1 MIASSQEPLT
11 VSEWAERWVA
21 TRTGIAPRTQHAYRV
36 TLERH
41 VLPKLG
47 DLQLARLSRSDVEAW
62 VASLQSTMAPK
73 TLVNAHG
80 VLSSMLE
87 SATRETPPL
96 RPDNPARGI
105 RLRRGGT
112 TDAEMC
118 FLTHAEWAL
127 LYGCLERVSTAG
139 REVDASIGQH
149 LGLVLVGSG
158 LRYSEATALQVKHV
172 DLLAPVCTLRVAQ
185 AWKRLPDSTY
195 RLDEPKTRRSR
206 RTVTVSDEVRDV
218 LITRCA
224 GKPPDEL
231 VFMTTTDSQLKNAR
245 FSTYYWQPAVERAQ
259 QQGLEKRPRIH
270 DLRHTHAAWLIAAGR
285 PLPSIQRR
293 LGHESITT
301 TVDTYGHL
309 MVEVDTGDIAALSE
323 ALSFNVRTEPVRELT
338 GTD

>member
-224 GKPPDEL
+224 GKAPDEL

>member
-1 MIASSQEPLT
+1 MAGDSRWQVRWKPTRESPGRSQTFTSAAVSRGKSQARRDAERLKAYVELHGNACTAEDALVALGYLDVIASSQEPLT

-21 TRTGIAPRTQHAYRV
+21 TRTGIAPRTQHAYQV

-62 VASLQSTMAPK
+62 VANLQPTMAPK

-87 SATRETPPL
+87 AATRETPPL

-105 RLRRGGT
+105 RLRRGGI

-139 REVDASIGQH
+139 REVDSTIGQ
-149 LGLVLVGSG
+149 
-158 LRYSEATALQVKHV
+158 
-172 DLLAPVCTLRVAQ
+172 
-185 AWKRLPDSTY
+185 
-195 RLDEPKTRRSR
+195 
-206 RTVTVSDEVRDV
+206 
-218 LITRCA
+218 
-224 GKPPDEL
+224 
-231 VFMTTTDSQLKNAR
+231 
-245 FSTYYWQPAVERAQ
+245 
-259 QQGLEKRPRIH
+259 LEKRPRIH
-270 DLRHTHAAWLIAAGR
+270 DLRRTHAAWLIAAGR

-323 ALSFNVRTEPVRELT
+323 ALSFNARTEPQQELT